1 MSDTLLEI
9 SAEKIR
15 IAVVSTEN
23 DLYSILGSI
32 EMGNSTDV
40 YIKEEGKEGG
50 NPDDSSGFLNFRDLH
65 ELVTMLENRKPNIM
79 FVSPYAFNSDDIT
92 ELFDYAVSRNI
103 MIRVSDDLDHSN
115 FSLPAVLHRGSIEVG
130 VSTHGKSPLIA
141 CEIRDRVKKI
151 VTEKDALSVLVQ
163 ENIRTMLRKSNL
175 SFDER
180 KRVMQSVLRD
190 SGIGKMIGENDIEKA
205 IESARSM
212 VSRYIM
218 EKNLCVA

>member
-9 SAEKIR
+9 SAEKIK
-15 IAVVSTEN
+15 IAIVSTEN

-32 EMGNSTDV
+32 EMGNNTDV
-40 YIKEEGKEGG
+40 YIKEEGREGG

-65 ELVTMLENRKPNIM
+65 ELVPMLEKQRPNIM
-79 FVSPYAFNSDDIT
+79 FVSPYAFNRDDLT

-130 VSTHGKSPLIA
+130 VSTHGESPLIA

-151 VTEKDALSVLVQ
+151 VTESDALSVLVQ
-163 ENIRTMLRKSNL
+163 GNIRTMLRRSNL

-180 KRVMQSVLRD
+180 KKVMQSVLRD
-190 SGIGKMIGENDIEKA
+190 SGISIMIARNDIEKA

-212 VSRYIM
+212 VSRYIT